1 MLWLTHLTPL
11 AKTLKGHLS
20 MEVFTIAP
28 AVLLVHIHIMFT
40 RLPTVIHSSLHSWI
54 TLIVDANQGLLMDI
68 STSLINRL
76 HLDLSLLWH
85 IRHRHCYYDLF
96 SHNICNSIR

>member
-1 MLWLTHLTPL
+1 
-11 AKTLKGHLS
+11 

-28 AVLLVHIHIMFT
+28 AVLLGHIHIMFT
-40 RLPTVIHSSLHSWI
+40 RLPTVIHSSLRSWI
-54 TLIVDANQGLLMDI
+54 TLIVDANQGLLMDT

-76 HLDLSLLWH
+76 HLDLLLLWH
-85 IRHRHCYYDLF
+85 IRRRHYYYDLF